1 MMQGGQKPV
10 MAEMKKVRE
19 KTIAD
24 FLMMPFM
31 RPLLIGHAS
40 GKLFIDNVLKNEEMS
55 TAESRRERD
64 KDFYIRIATGILG
77 IKG

>member
-10 MAEMKKVRE
+10 IAEMKKVRE

-40 GKLFIDNVLKNEEMS
+40 GKLFIDNVLKNGKMSIADSWERLDMGGHIFARRQEMV
-55 TAESRRERD
+55 A
-64 KDFYIRIATGILG
+64 
-77 IKG
+77 